1 MADDATPDESINR
14 SDQVRHASD
23 DARKAAMEKMR
34 AALEAKE
41 KGEEIQ
47 VESAG
52 IEASK
57 EDAAVSGGSNEQES
71 QEAEIDST
79 TIKNVKVYSP
89 FKVYYDA
96 EAKSVSSASLTG
108 PFDVLAGHKNF
119 ITLLTTGDVTIR
131 SARGEE
137 KISIERGIM
146 HVRED
151 NVTVFLD
158 V

>member
-1 MADDATPDESINR
+1 MADDGTPEPESINR

-23 DARKAAMEKMR
+23 DARAAAMAKMKAA
-34 AALEAKE
+34 LDAKE

-57 EDAAVSGGSNEQES
+57 EDAEVSGGSRRSIAAKEDPTMITN
-71 QEAEIDST
+71 I
-79 TIKNVKVYSP
+79 KVYSP
-89 FKVYYDA
+89 FKTYYDA
-96 EAKSVSSASLTG
+96 EARSVSAKNLTG
-108 PFDVLAGHKNF
+108 PFDILAGHKNF
-119 ITLLTTGDVTIR
+119 MSLLTPGDIVIR
-131 SARGEE
+131 SDRGEE
-137 KISIERGIM
+137 TITIERGIM

-151 NVTVFLD
+151 KITIFLD